1 MVKVS
6 NKQQLKEYLYKDF
19 SKVMFTPNKYLQ
31 EKLLVVGPTRF
42 RAIHTG
48 TQPCLISL
56 DGSSNQCN
64 LIEYSEADSIREPIN
79 GIPFQTCE

>member
-1 MVKVS
+1 MVKIS

-19 SKVMFTPNKYLQ
+19 SKVMFTSNKYLQ
-31 EKLLVVGPTRF
+31 EKLMVVGPTRF

-56 DGSSNQCN
+56 DGSSN
-64 LIEYSEADSIREPIN
+64 
-79 GIPFQTCE
+79 